1 MPLCLCAFIMLM
13 IIGLTGG
20 IASGKDTVAVMFNDL
35 GAKIIDADKI
45 GNALI
50 NAGISGD
57 NVPAKIVSFFG
68 NDILNN
74 SGRID
79 KKRLADIVFKD
90 RKKLESLNSLTHP
103 EIIKNIKKQIASQIA
118 SVVIINAPLIVEA
131 DAISIV
137 DKLIVISASMENQIA
152 RLRARS
158 SLAREEACKRIN
170 AQMPIKEKEKFADF
184 IIDNNNELE
193 ETKKQVKKIWKEL
206 CI

>member
-1 MPLCLCAFIMLM
+1 MPLCLCAFIMSM

-20 IASGKDTVAVMFNDL
+20 IASGKDAVAIMFKKL

-90 RKKLESLNSLTHP
+90 RKKLESLNRITHP
-103 EIIKNIKKQIASQIA
+103 EIIKIIKGL
-118 SVVIINAPLIVEA
+118 IISKLLI
-131 DAISIV
+131 
-137 DKLIVISASMENQIA
+137 KLVRRDNFYFY
-152 RLRARS
+152 RLG
-158 SLAREEACKRIN
+158 I
-170 AQMPIKEKEKFADF
+170 
-184 IIDNNNELE
+184 
-193 ETKKQVKKIWKEL
+193 
-206 CI
+206 